1 MSDEDAK
8 NVAVTRAES
17 ADRQHST
24 SPSAVSHREK
34 TQIYRNAG
42 LSLKK
47 VYLGSDALSKL
58 AEIYKIQYGEKLDV
72 KSIDPVLLGDLLSYC
87 INASYNQPGT
97 QKMLPKTAPAKI
109 GAAKTPAGQ
118 RLYRYHQMAK
128 GTKERPDAAAME
140 PVFNYR
146 NKNHK
151 PLFPNIRHDVPD
163 FLLTEIST
171 ETDVSCWDGP
181 DSLDDEDD
189 LPECEWATIEIQ
201 RLRDVKFVDKQI
213 RQWNEVPPTLKTRKR
228 RKLKP

>member
-1 MSDEDAK
+1 
-8 NVAVTRAES
+8 
-17 ADRQHST
+17 
-24 SPSAVSHREK
+24 
-34 TQIYRNAG
+34 
-42 LSLKK
+42 
-47 VYLGSDALSKL
+47 
-58 AEIYKIQYGEKLDV
+58 
-72 KSIDPVLLGDLLSYC
+72 
-87 INASYNQPGT
+87 
-97 QKMLPKTAPAKI
+97 MLPKTAPAKI
-109 GAAKTPAGQ
+109 GAAKTPTGQ

-128 GTKERPDAAAME
+128 GTKECPDAAAME

-189 LPECEWATIEIQ
+189 LPECEWATVEIQ
-201 RLRDVKFVDKQI
+201 RLRDVKFVDNQI
-213 RQWNEVPPTLKTRKR
+213 RQWNEVPPTLRTRKR